1 MFVPNKEKKM
11 DPNRGKD
18 RRGKVRRK
26 KNIPVSHDNDNRK
39 GDRRER
45 EDRRDIN

>member
-1 MFVPNKEKKM
+1 M
-11 DPNRGKD
+11 DLNRGKD

-39 GDRRER
+39 EDRRER